1 MSRSL
6 QKRLTSML
14 GIAVLVSGLAL
25 ALMSFI
31 LAYNE
36 AKEFQDDVLRQTAL
50 LAVHGSSTDP
60 SAVDGTGQNR
70 LPISVDDPESRIDV
84 IHLPKSPRP
93 AWLAENL
100 TPGFYT
106 VETGAGRLRV
116 FLRKDPSGGT
126 TVVTQPTDIRDEIA
140 INSALRIL
148 APLLLLLP
156 AMAWF
161 IMRIVRCELAPV
173 KNLAG
178 HVDAQPANLLQP
190 IPDRDVPQEIAPFV
204 HAINRLLTRVSELME
219 QQRRFIA
226 DAAHELRSPLTAL
239 SIQAQNL
246 NQPGLPEKIRER
258 VLPLQDA
265 IERARKLTEQ
275 LLNLAR
281 IQAGTAQTKTVD
293 ASAVSRQLIAEYL
306 PLAEARGIDLG
317 LDETASIMLA
327 DTGENLY
334 LILKNALENA
344 IKYSPEGGE
353 VTLRIASV
361 GNNAVFEVIDNGLG
375 IPVSELQRVGDP
387 FYRLPGANGEGCG
400 LGLAIAMEA
409 AAAQGGNVSLFN
421 RQEGMGLIFRYS
433 QNVRP
438 GSQDGQCPKT
448 LDG

>member
-1 MSRSL
+1 
-6 QKRLTSML
+6 ML
-14 GIAVLVSGLAL
+14 GIAILVSGIAL

-36 AKEFQDDVLRQTAL
+36 AREFQDDVLRQTAR
-50 LAVHGSSTDP
+50 LAVHSSSIDP
-60 SAVDGTGQNR
+60 SNVEGTGQNR
-70 LPISVDDPESRIDV
+70 LPIAVDDPESRIDI
-84 IHLPKSPRP
+84 IHIPNSPRP
-93 AWLAENL
+93 DWLAENL
-100 TPGFYT
+100 TTGLYT
-106 VETGAGRLRV
+106 LETGGGRLRV
-116 FLRKDPSGGT
+116 FLQQEPSGMT

-161 IMRIVRCELAPV
+161 IMRIVRHELAAV

-190 IPDRDVPQEIAPFV
+190 IPDKDVPQEIAPFV
-204 HAINRLLTRVSELME
+204 HAINRLLKRVSDLMG

-246 NQPGLPEKIRER
+246 NQPGLSEKVRER
-258 VLPLQDA
+258 VLPLQDS

-281 IQAGTAQTKTVD
+281 IQVGTAQPKTVD
-293 ASAVSRQLIAEYL
+293 ASAVSRQLIAEHL
-306 PLAEARGIDLG
+306 PLAETKTIDLG
-317 LDETASIMLA
+317 LEENASIMLS
-327 DTGENLY
+327 DTAENLY

-344 IKYSPEGGE
+344 IKYTPVGGE
-353 VTLRIASV
+353 VTLRISLL
-361 GNNAVFEVIDNGLG
+361 GDNATFEVIDNGPG

-387 FYRLPGANGEGCG
+387 FYRLPGTNVEGSG

-409 AAAQGGNVSLFN
+409 AASQGGNVRLIN
-421 RQEGMGLIFRYS
+421 RPEGTGLIFRYS
-433 QNVRP
+433 QSV
-438 GSQDGQCPKT
+438 GICSQDGLCKKK
-448 LDG
+448 GRG